1 MFEGKGA
8 LWLFTSI
15 RRLCLTDIEV
25 LRALVTLRSRVLNAS
40 FNDKYEQYSSSILN
54 KGPQTLFPFTLVM
67 WEVVGYD
74 GDGTGELKYSVMPK
88 WPVEGLRLGPWEND
102 PLSLSPSNCRSMK
115 KAVHCPPVGA
125 GMVATQVSDP
135 GPVSCTS
142 LPTHTTAKLAQ

>member
-1 MFEGKGA
+1 MFEDIGA

-15 RRLCLTDIEV
+15 RRLCLTDIVV
-25 LRALVTLRSRVLNAS
+25 LRALVTSRSRVLNAS

-67 WEVVGYD
+67 WEGVGYD

-102 PLSLSPSNCRSMK
+102 PSPS
-115 KAVHCPPVGA
+115 HLQTA
-125 GMVATQVSDP
+125 GP
-135 GPVSCTS
+135 
-142 LPTHTTAKLAQ
+142 